1 RWHDPGPAGAQDIH
15 RRRGLGKIRRSDL
28 SARSTAPLRQNEMP
42 GASAGHDV
50 CYRMWRR
57 RLAGTAHRSVA
68 MVMPTPMVPVAR
80 RLTHVVAL
88 VEAEHAFDAT
98 NHGADRAGDAIALIE
113 AMRGAAGNALR
124 LRGERHGEHCEK
136 RAANQQVHFHEVTSV

>member
-1 RWHDPGPAGAQDIH
+1 
-15 RRRGLGKIRRSDL
+15 
-28 SARSTAPLRQNEMP
+28 MP

-57 RLAGTAHRSVA
+57 RLAGAAHRSVA

-88 VEAEHAFDAT
+88 VEAEHAFDAAADRGT
-98 NHGADRAGDAIALIE
+98 NHGADRTGDAIALIE

-136 RAANQQVHFHEVTSV
+136 RAANQQVLFHQVTSV